1 MTTVDQALAETAAR
15 LGAAGV
21 PEPRLEARV
30 LAAAAL
36 DLTREAMLAHGD
48 AVVDA
53 TAAARLAGYVTRRA
67 AGEPAARILG
77 RKEFW
82 SLEFEVTADTLVP
95 RPETETLVEAALASA
110 PERGAALSVLDLGTG
125 TGCLLLALLSEL
137 PNARG
142 LGVDLNPGAV
152 AVARRNASKLGLADR
167 ASFVCGD
174 FATTPVA
181 DHPFDIVVSNPPY
194 IVEDDIAGL
203 SREVA
208 RFEPRLALAG
218 GRDGLAA
225 YRVLAARL
233 PRLLAPSGTAFLEIG
248 QGQDRAVVQIMAD
261 EELTVAAAFPDLA
274 GIVRCLTIR
283 SHRLGEKNR

>member
-1 MTTVDQALAETAAR
+1 MITLDQALVTAAAR
-15 LGAAGV
+15 LNAAGV

-36 DLTREAMLAHGD
+36 GLTREAMLAHGD

-53 TAAARLAGYVTRRA
+53 TAAARLAGYVSRRS
-67 AGEPAARILG
+67 AGEPTARILG
-77 RKEFW
+77 CKEFW

-95 RPETETLVEAALASA
+95 RPETETLVEAALARVS
-110 PERGAALSVLDLGTG
+110 ERGAALSVLDLGTG

-152 AVARRNASKLGLADR
+152 AVAQRNAATLGLAGR
-167 ASFVCGD
+167 ATFACGD
-174 FATTPVA
+174 FAETPGA
-181 DHPFDIVVSNPPY
+181 GQQFHIVLSNPPY
-194 IVEDDIAGL
+194 IPDGDIAGL

-208 RFEPRLALAG
+208 RFDPRMALAG
-218 GRDGLAA
+218 GPDGLAA

-233 PRLLAPSGTAFLEIG
+233 PRLLVPSGAAFLEIG
-248 QGQDRAVVQIMAD
+248 QGQEAAVARIMAGPD
-261 EELTVAAAFPDLA
+261 LTVAGEFRDLA
-274 GIVRCLTIR
+274 GIVRCLAI
-283 SHRLGEKNR
+283 SPPVG

>member
-1 MTTVDQALAETAAR
+1 MITLDQALATAAAR
-15 LGAAGV
+15 LSAAGV

-36 DLTREAMLAHGD
+36 GQTREAMLAHGD

-67 AGEPAARILG
+67 TGEPTARILG

-95 RPETETLVEAALASA
+95 RPESETLVEAALASVT
-110 PERGAALSVLDLGTG
+110 ERGATLSLLDLGSG

-142 LGVDLNPGAV
+142 LGVDLDPGAV
-152 AVARRNASKLGLADR
+152 AVAQRNAAKLGLADR
-167 ASFVCGD
+167 ASFVSGD
-174 FATTPVA
+174 FATTPDA
-181 DHPFDIVVSNPPY
+181 HQPFDIVLSNPPY
-194 IVEDDIAGL
+194 IRDGDIAGL

-218 GRDGLAA
+218 GSDGLAA

-233 PRLLAPSGTAFLEIG
+233 PRLIAPSGRALLEIG
-248 QGQDRAVVQIMAD
+248 QGQEAAVARIMTGAD
-261 EELTVAAAFPDLA
+261 LTVAAQFRDLA
-274 GIVRCLTIR
+274 GIVRCLAVGR
-283 SHRLGEKNR
+283 RPDEKNR